1 MKKWIFATIAVCFIF
16 AALTAWSQET
26 SKPKMQIVEPSYDA
40 GEMYKTNKKIQ
51 HDFIIK
57 NIGAA
62 ELQIKNARPGCGC
75 TVTQFDKVI
84 APGAEGKVTASVDIS
99 HFKGQI
105 EKGIDLETNDAEQ
118 AHARLTI
125 KANIKTV
132 VEIRPA
138 DQIRFTVSK
147 GESKNEDYQVTPTYE
162 KPIKITDAKIDSEFF
177 TVSLVPPDATAAK
190 PEYKLTVGVKGN
202 APIGT
207 QTGNVE
213 LTLQDAPVPTMTIP
227 VTAIVRGSITANPS
241 MVSIQIKRF
250 PEEVTNTST
259 VNMRQQPDTSA
270 PVVTKLS
277 PGKHLRVIAHRDDWY
292 QVISEATPKP
302 PAPQGAQVNA
312 AMKVRTGVEG
322 TQIGWVMSKLVKAS
336 KEPESST
343 NQTVSILKSTGN
355 FKILDY
361 TSTNPEVKLE
371 LDPEQQE
378 SQKFTLKVSLANP
391 DEIKANMK
399 PGAIVIKTNDTEQP
413 EIKIPLYVI
422 VS

>member
-1 MKKWIFATIAVCFIF
+1 MKKWIFATIAVCFVF

-26 SKPKMQIVEPSYDA
+26 QKPKMQIVEPSYNA

-51 HDFIIK
+51 HDFIVK
-57 NIGAA
+57 NIGNAD
-62 ELQIKNARPGCGC
+62 LQIINARPGCGC

-105 EKGIDLETNDAEQ
+105 EKGIDLETNDTDQ

-147 GESKNEDYQVTPTYE
+147 GESKKDDYQLTPTYE

-177 TVSLVPPDATAAK
+177 TVDLVPPDAAGQK
-190 PEYKLTVGVKGN
+190 PEYKLTVGVKDN

-207 QTGNVE
+207 QTGSVE

-227 VTAIVRGSITANPS
+227 VTAIVRGSITASPS

-259 VNMRQQPDTSA
+259 VNMRQQPDLSA
-270 PVVTKLS
+270 PVVAKLT

-292 QVISEATPKP
+292 QVISEATP
-302 PAPQGAQVNA
+302 PAEQAKA
-312 AMKVRTGVEG
+312 AMKITRTGVEG
-322 TQIGWVMSKLVKAS
+322 TQIGWVSSKLVKVS
-336 KEPESST
+336 KEPESNT

-371 LDPEQQE
+371 LDPVQQE

-391 DEIKANMK
+391 DMVKANMK
-399 PGAIVIKTNDTEQP
+399 PGAIVIKTNDTDQP

>member
-1 MKKWIFATIAVCFIF
+1 MKNWIFATIAVCFIF
-16 AALTAWSQET
+16 AGFTAWSQET
-26 SKPKMQIVEPSYDA
+26 QKPKMQIVEPSFNA

-51 HDFIIK
+51 HDFIVK
-57 NIGAA
+57 NIGNAD
-62 ELQIKNARPGCGC
+62 LQIINARPGCGC

-105 EKGIDLETNDAEQ
+105 EKGIDLETNDTDQ

-132 VEIRPA
+132 VEIKPA

-147 GESKNEDYQVTPTYE
+147 GESKKDDYQLTPTYE

-177 TVSLVPPDATAAK
+177 TVDLVPPEATATQ
-190 PEYKLTVGVKGN
+190 PEYKLTVGVKDN

-227 VTAIVRGSITANPS
+227 VTAIVRGSITASPS

-250 PEEVTNTST
+250 PEEVTNSST
-259 VNMRQQPDTSA
+259 VNLRQQPDLSA
-270 PVVTKLS
+270 PIVTKLL

-292 QVISEATPKP
+292 QVISEATP
-302 PAPQGAQVNA
+302 PAEQAKA
-312 AMKVRTGVEG
+312 AMKMPRTGVEG
-322 TQIGWVMSKLVKAS
+322 TQIGWVSSKLVKVS
-336 KEPESST
+336 KEPESNT

-371 LDPEQQE
+371 LDPAQQE

-391 DEIKANMK
+391 DMVKANMK
-399 PGAIVIKTNDTEQP
+399 PGAIVIKTNDTDQP

>member
-1 MKKWIFATIAVCFIF
+1 MKKWIFGTIAVCFIF
-16 AALTAWSQET
+16 AALTAWSEEA

-57 NIGAA
+57 NNGNA
-62 ELQIKNARPGCGC
+62 ELQILNARPGCGC
-75 TVTQFDKVI
+75 TVTQFDKTI

-105 EKGIDLETNDAEQ
+105 EKGIDLQTNDTDQ

-132 VEIRPA
+132 VEMKPA
-138 DQIRFTVSK
+138 DQVRFTVSK
-147 GESKNEDYQVTPTYE
+147 GESKKEDYQLTPTFE
-162 KPIKITDAKIDSEFF
+162 KPIKITEAKIDSQFF
-177 TVSLVPPDATAAK
+177 TAELTPPEANAEK
-190 PEYKLTVGVKGN
+190 PEYKLTVAVKDN

-227 VTAIVRGSITANPS
+227 VTAIVRGSISASPS

-250 PEEVTNTST
+250 PEEVMNTKAL
-259 VNMRQQPDTSA
+259 NMRQQPDLSA
-270 PVVTKLS
+270 PVVAKLS
-277 PGKHLRVIAHRDDWY
+277 PGKHLRVIAHRDEWY
-292 QVISEATPKP
+292 QVISEAKSPEKAETAK
-302 PAPQGAQVNA
+302 A
-312 AMKVRTGVEG
+312 AMKLPRTGVED
-322 TQIGWVMSKLVKAS
+322 TQIGWVSSKLVKVS
-336 KEPESST
+336 KEPESNT
-343 NQTVSILKSTGN
+343 DQTISILKTTGN

-361 TSTNPEVKLE
+361 TSTNPEVKLQ

-391 DEIKANMK
+391 DMVKANMK
-399 PGAIVIKTNDTEQP
+399 PGTIVIKTNDTDQP